1 MSNYFFPLRTFLCG
15 GDTQALPQP
24 STQWPDTKSDECR
37 TTAIGIYVS
46 TDRALC
52 ALGETDPH
60 MNNKMK
66 MFRSRTTPRSCPA
79 VSLMHKHLT
88 VLAEETNEGLIR
100 GTIAEVAGCSFAC

>member
-1 MSNYFFPLRTFLCG
+1 MSTPKLLSKECNYFFPLRTFLCG

-60 MNNKMK
+60 NAPEKHRARRTADSNQGA
-66 MFRSRTTPRSCPA
+66 RSREKPLPGARCPCP
-79 VSLMHKHLT
+79 
-88 VLAEETNEGLIR
+88 E
-100 GTIAEVAGCSFAC
+100 